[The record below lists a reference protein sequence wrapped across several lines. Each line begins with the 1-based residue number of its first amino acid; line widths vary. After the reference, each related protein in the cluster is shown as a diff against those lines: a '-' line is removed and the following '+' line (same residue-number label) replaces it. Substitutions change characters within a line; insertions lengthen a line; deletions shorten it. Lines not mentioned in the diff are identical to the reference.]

1 MNTIPITNEAK
12 DSIRKHV
19 QASLEYME
27 NGQLM
32 LNKQEAG
39 KASELLWGGIAQA
52 LEALAESRN
61 IRLSNHRSLRW
72 FVAELSRDTGDK
84 SINNIFYQAE
94 ALHGNFHSVDM
105 TAQDVATNV
114 NAIRDLVSK
123 LLSMI
128 PPELVNQE
136 DS

>member
-1 MNTIPITNEAK
+1 MNTIPASNEVK

-32 LNKQEAG
+32 LKKQEAG
-39 KASELLWGGIAQA
+39 KASELLWGGVSQA
-52 LEALAESRN
+52 LAALAESRN
-61 IRLSNHRSLRW
+61 MRLANHQSLRW
-72 FVAELSRDTGDK
+72 FVAELSRETGDK
-84 SINNIFYQAE
+84 SINNIFYQAQS
-94 ALHGNFHSVDM
+94 LHSNFHSVDM
-105 TAQDVATNV
+105 AAQDVATNV

-128 PPELVNQE
+128 PPELANQE